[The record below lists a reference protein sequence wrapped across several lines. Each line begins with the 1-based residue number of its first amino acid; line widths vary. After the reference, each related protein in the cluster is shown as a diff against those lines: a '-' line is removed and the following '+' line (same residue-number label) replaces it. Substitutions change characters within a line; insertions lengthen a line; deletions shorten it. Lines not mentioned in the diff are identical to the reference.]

1 MHIHKAREIINGL
14 NQELS
19 DEVNRR
25 RDQGKT
31 PFEVAIEDPF
41 LAGQCYAMSQ
51 LTLRLLAAELDEE
64 NRRDLQRAKRR

>member
-1 MHIHKAREIINGL
+1 MHIHKVRQIVNNL

-19 DEVNRR
+19 DDLNRR
-25 RDQGKT
+25 LDQGKT
-31 PFEVAIEDPF
+31 IFEVTTEDPF

-64 NRRDLQRAKRR
+64 YERELRRAKR